1 MRPNSLT
8 SLATLLVLALALT
21 LSACGNKHE
30 TVHEAETEG
39 IYVDVDEL
47 KYQVQISRQLNPAA
61 IPEDRTFLSGVREAQ
76 AELGEGEVWFAVFV
90 RVENESDEPQVPTT
104 RFELEDQQGN
114 VYEPVSIADEGN
126 PFRYDT
132 DPIRPGG
139 YAPGP
144 DTIARQ
150 VGSVGGMLQLFKVK
164 YETLDNRPVELIIHS
179 LTSDD
184 ESTVEIDI

>member
-8 SLATLLVLALALT
+8 SIASFLAVALALA
-21 LSACGNKHE
+21 LSACGNKHD

-47 KYQVQISRQLNPAA
+47 KYQVQISRQLNPVA
-61 IPEDRTFLSGVREAQ
+61 IAEDRTFLSGVDEAT
-76 AELGEGEVWFAVFV
+76 AELGEGEVWFAIFL

-114 VYEPVSIADEGN
+114 VYEPISIEDGN
-126 PFRYDT
+126 PFAYNT

-139 YAPGP
+139 FAPGP

-164 YETLDNRPVELIIHS
+164 YETLDNRPVELVIHS

-184 ESTVEIDI
+184 ESTVNIDI